1 MVEDVSFN
9 APEKAGQRWVIDAEV
24 CIYLM
29 CYIRLRRSYGRANKS
44 LTKCGSFLQDV
55 KKPLGDLL
63 EKVDVSKFIL

>member
-1 MVEDVSFN
+1 MEDVSFN

-24 CIYLM
+24 CVFLVCCRENMWRLWSVRRILM
-29 CYIRLRRSYGRANKS
+29 KYGD
-44 LTKCGSFLQDV
+44 FVQDV